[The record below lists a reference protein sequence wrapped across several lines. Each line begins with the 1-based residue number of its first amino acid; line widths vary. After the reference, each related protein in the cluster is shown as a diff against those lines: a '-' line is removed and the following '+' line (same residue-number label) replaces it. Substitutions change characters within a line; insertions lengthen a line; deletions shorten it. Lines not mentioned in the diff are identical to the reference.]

1 MNRRLSTALKYLFSV
16 LLTVVFLYVTFRGT
30 DVHALV
36 ESVKDANYWWILL
49 MFACLMLSHAV
60 RAWRWRYL
68 LEPIKPDIGF
78 RNLFSG
84 VMIGYLMNNI
94 LPRAGEL
101 ARPYAIGKLEAI
113 PKSAALGTIVVERL
127 IDTVSFLVLVVL
139 IPFVY
144 HGPLVESFPW
154 LQRSGMILSLVTLF
168 ALVVMVSLML
178 RRDWTDAVLRT
189 LAPLLTAGI
198 ARRVDR
204 MTHSFLDG
212 FLFVKEPKNFLVIFL
227 LSVAVWGLYVLMT
240 YVAFFSFD
248 LQHVLDLRAA
258 IVILAISSIGVSLP
272 TPGAT
277 GTYHLFATRAMTQ
290 LFLVPNETALSYAT
304 VTHAVGFVG
313 VTIIGL
319 YYLLQDHM
327 KVSDAVRKGVKEGG

>member
-1 MNRRLSTALKYLFSV
+1 MNRRISTALKYLFSV
-16 LLTVVFLYVTFRGT
+16 LLTVAFLYVAFRGT
-30 DVHALV
+30 DPHALV
-36 ESVKDANYWWILL
+36 ESVRGANYWWILL
-49 MFACLMLSHAV
+49 MFACLMLSHAA

-68 LEPIKPDIGF
+68 LEPIKRDIGF

-101 ARPYAIGKLEAI
+101 ARPYAIGKLESI

-144 HGPLVESFPW
+144 HGPLLESFPW
-154 LQRSGMILSLVTLF
+154 LQRSGMILSLVTLCV
-168 ALVVMVSLML
+168 LVVIVSLML

-198 ARRVDR
+198 ARQVDR

-212 FLFVKEPKNFLVIFL
+212 FLFLKEPKNFLLIFV
-227 LSVAVWGLYVLMT
+227 LSVVVWGLYVLMT

-248 LQHVLDLRAA
+248 LHQVLDLRAA
-258 IVILAISSIGVSLP
+258 IVILAISSIGVALP

-277 GTYHLFATRAMTQ
+277 GTYHLFATQALTR
-290 LFLVPNETALSYAT
+290 LFFVPNEIALSYAT

-313 VTIIGL
+313 VTVIGL
-319 YYLLQDHM
+319 YYLFQDHI
-327 KVSDAVRKGVKEGG
+327 KVSDAVQKGVKEGA